1 MGITKKECEKICDK
15 FGVKLDKIKLLG
27 RGAHNENFILYTN
40 KGKFVLRIVN
50 TKNEERLKKEYKVLK
65 KLKGKFGP
73 KVYLFDDSKK
83 IIKRIYLI
91 EELIEGEYAS
101 EKINKKLLKDVP
113 KFLKK
118 LHSSSKVPVNKK
130 KDLIYFSLDKYFG
143 EYMKDYEKLK
153 NKLSKK
159 IKKDI
164 WNTTD
169 FLFNETQKLC
179 EENKKLLSNRKKK
192 VIIHGNVDPEH
203 IMYSEGKVKLIDW
216 EFARYGLEESDLIF
230 FAYLYELKPKELET
244 FLEEYGYPKS
254 EKRKK
259 QFNFL
264 FLLHHLGLILWSFER
279 IEEIGRGEIY
289 KNQASSNIKEMK
301 EHANLHI
308 RKSKKFLKELK

>member
-1 MGITKKECEKICDK
+1 MGIIKEECKKICNK
-15 FGVKLDKIKLLG
+15 FGVELDKIKLLG

-73 KVYLFDDSKK
+73 RVYLFDDSKK

-91 EELIEGEYAS
+91 EELIEGKYAS

-118 LHSSSKVPVNKK
+118 LHSSSKIPVSKK
-130 KDLIYFSLDKYFG
+130 KDLIYFALDKYFE
-143 EYMKDYEKLK
+143 EYIKSYEKLK

-159 IKKDI
+159 INKDI
-164 WNTTD
+164 WKTTD
-169 FLFNETQKLC
+169 FLLKETQKLC
-179 EENKKLLSNRKKK
+179 EENKKLLGNRKKK

-230 FAYLYELKPKELET
+230 FAYLYELKPKELEI

-264 FLLHHLGLILWSFER
+264 FLLHHLGLILWSLER
-279 IEEIGRGEIY
+279 IEEIERGEIY